1 MALGPP
7 IASVAALQERNYISH
22 RPAVVASLNSCT
34 RASRFPLARIYKF
47 ETNILIMIDAKLQLE
62 LMGEQ
67 SSSNKTKVA
76 S

>member
-1 MALGPP
+1 MALDPP
-7 IASVAALQERNYISH
+7 VASVAALLERNYISH
-22 RPAVVASLNSCT
+22 HPAVVASLNNCT
-34 RASRFPLARIYKF
+34 RASRFPFAGIYKF
-47 ETNILIMIDAKLQLE
+47 ETNFLIMIDAKLQLE